1 MNNVEHKPSEEDAE
15 RCLKLRKLS
24 RDGIKLNKE
33 DHSFVTY
40 MIHKYLEWFLA
51 TNIKIIKGSNVMDN
65 SNNKIGTTRIL
76 EVKPELIDSALEYL
90 TIIKRVYDS
99 YKEAARIAVEKYND
113 YIEIEKDA
121 WNKYN
126 DMDTQRLSK

>member
-1 MNNVEHKPSEEDAE
+1 MNNVEHKPSEVDAE
-15 RCLKLRKLS
+15 RCLRLRKLS
-24 RDGIKLNKE
+24 RDGVKLNKE
-33 DHSFVTY
+33 DHTFI
-40 MIHKYLEWFLA
+40 MAMMDNYLEWFLE
-51 TNIKIIKGSNVMDN
+51 TSENILKGSNVMDN

-121 WNKYN
+121 WGKYN
-126 DMDTQRLSK
+126 DIVYPKVK